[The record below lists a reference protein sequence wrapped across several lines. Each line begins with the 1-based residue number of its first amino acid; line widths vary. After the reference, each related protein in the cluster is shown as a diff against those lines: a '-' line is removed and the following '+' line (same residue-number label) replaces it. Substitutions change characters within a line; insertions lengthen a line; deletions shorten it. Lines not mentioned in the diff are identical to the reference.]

1 MWAHCIKSRTCRIL
15 EHMEPTIFERILS
28 REIPANIIYEDED
41 TLAFLDIAPNN
52 PGHTLV
58 IPKEHSRNIL
68 DITED
73 SWLAV
78 MRTAH
83 KLAPIIKEAVGAGGL
98 NIAMN
103 NEPAAGQVVFHTH
116 VHLIPRHEGDGF
128 THFPQGKYEDGEAE
142 ALAERLRAKLIS

>member
-1 MWAHCIKSRTCRIL
+1 MERTV
-15 EHMEPTIFERILS
+15 FEKIINK
-28 REIPANIIYEDED
+28 EIPAHIIYEDED

-58 IPKEHSRNIL
+58 IPKIHSRNLL
-68 DITED
+68 DISDD
-73 SWLAV
+73 SWIAV
-78 MRTAH
+78 MKTVR
-83 KLAPIIKEAVGAGGL
+83 KLAPIIKEAVGADGI

-128 THFPQGKYEDGEAE
+128 THFPQGEYEPGEAE
-142 ALAERLRAKLIS
+142 ALKEKIRGMIA

>member
-1 MWAHCIKSRTCRIL
+1 
-15 EHMEPTIFERILS
+15 MERTIFEKIIAK
-28 REIPANIIYEDED
+28 EVPAHIIYEDED

-58 IPKEHSRNIL
+58 IPKAHSRNLL
-68 DITED
+68 DISES

-78 MRTAH
+78 MKTVH
-83 KLAPIIKEAVGAGGL
+83 TLAPIIKEAVGADGM

-103 NEPAAGQVVFHTH
+103 NEAAAGQVVFHTH

-128 THFPQGKYEDGEAE
+128 KHFPQGAYEPGEAE
-142 ALAERLRAKLIS
+142 VVMEKIRELLA